1 MIASRPA
8 QPVRL
13 DPPGPHMTPE
23 AEAFSCLTL
32 AQGQLPILACFLLQ
46 NGAQLQVPLSTEAYE
61 RMKKEFH
68 DLYLLDQAETG
79 DGDV

>member
-1 MIASRPA
+1 MINAQPA
-8 QPVRL
+8 QPVQL
-13 DPPGPHMTPE
+13 NPPGPHKTPE
-23 AEAFSCLTL
+23 AAEFSCLAL

-46 NGAQLQVPLSTEAYE
+46 NGVQLQVPLSAQAYE

-68 DLYLLDQAETG
+68 DLYMLDQVEAG